1 MKQALVFL
9 PIVLTFAVSA
19 CQWNR
24 NIPPLGRDF
33 GNATSSNMSQQIINP
48 DPVTAG
54 YGAPALDGERAGGAI
69 GRYKAGNVIA
79 PEVDSTGGVSG
90 SN

>member
-1 MKQALVFL
+1 MKRIIAFL
-9 PIVLTFAVSA
+9 PLVLILAVSA
-19 CQWNR
+19 CENR

-33 GNATSSNMSQQIINP
+33 GNATSHNMSQHIINP

-54 YGAPALDGERAGGAI
+54 YGAPALDGERATGVI
-69 GRYKAGNVIA
+69 ERYKSGSVIA
-79 PEVDSTGGVSG
+79 PEAEGTGGAGG